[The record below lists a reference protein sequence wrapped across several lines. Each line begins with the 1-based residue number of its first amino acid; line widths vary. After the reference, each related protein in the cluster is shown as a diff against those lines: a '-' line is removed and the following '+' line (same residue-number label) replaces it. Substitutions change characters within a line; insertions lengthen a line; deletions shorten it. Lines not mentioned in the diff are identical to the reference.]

1 VTATDFRTGWEAA
14 QYAADHGAGAAIG
27 QGLRALGSLLC
38 EHGAR
43 DAALL
48 GIGRLPGPPAFLV
61 PVMDGTEDERRAR
74 VDAFAAAHGVTA
86 RWHGATR
93 TYRAKVMFGP
103 VAYIALTRPE
113 ADRDLNEDLAVRRL
127 EELREELRA
136 GRHEDQAAQVTAA

>member
-48 GIGRLPGPPAFLV
+48 GLAALPAPGSYLV
-61 PVMDGTEDERRAR
+61 PVMDGTQAERMAR
-74 VDAFAAAHGVTA
+74 VDAFAAAHGVSA
-86 RWHGATR
+86 GWHAATR
-93 TYRAKVMFGP
+93 TYRAKVMLGSL
-103 VAYIALTRPE
+103 AYIAFTRPE
-113 ADRDLNEDLAVRRL
+113 ADRELNERLAVRRL

-136 GRHEDQAAQVTAA
+136 ARHEDQAAQVPAA